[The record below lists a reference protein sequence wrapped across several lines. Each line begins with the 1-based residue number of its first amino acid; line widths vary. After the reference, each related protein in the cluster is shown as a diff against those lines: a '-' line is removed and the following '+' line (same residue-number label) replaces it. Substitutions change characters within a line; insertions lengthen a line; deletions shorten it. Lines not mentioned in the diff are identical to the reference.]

1 MPGLSVS
8 VVVTVLNGEAFV
20 DRCLDALATQTLR
33 PREIVVID
41 DGSTDATSSKLV
53 AARERHG
60 DMVRLHRH
68 GNRGAAAS
76 LNVAHSMCSGNYIA
90 NADVDDDFPPDRLA
104 KSVALMEA
112 NGADLGGGQVDGW
125 LDVGWRRRPLRFAVS
140 RFATDP
146 GGIADRL
153 VKGLDP
159 LPHATMIVRRDAVA
173 RFGGYRRLFQG
184 EDLEL
189 MLRWAR
195 LGARIAVSP
204 DVLASY
210 RFRPEFFALDTQ
222 TRWMLNTRYA
232 REVAACDDSDVP
244 DFAAWL
250 QRAPL
255 RAARREAF
263 VRVVRLGGRLAVGEL
278 EAVGVRRRGASR

>member
-1 MPGLSVS
+1 MPGPSVS

-68 GNRGAAAS
+68 ENRGAAAS
-76 LNVAHSMCSGNYIA
+76 LNVAHSMCSGRYIA
-90 NADVDDDFPPDRLA
+90 NANVDDEFPPDRLA

-112 NGADLGGGQVDGW
+112 DGADLGGGQVEGW

-204 DVLASY
+204 EVLASC

-222 TRWMLNTRYA
+222 TRWMLNMLYA
-232 REVAACDDSDVP
+232 REVAVCDDSDVP

-255 RAARREAF
+255 RVARREAF